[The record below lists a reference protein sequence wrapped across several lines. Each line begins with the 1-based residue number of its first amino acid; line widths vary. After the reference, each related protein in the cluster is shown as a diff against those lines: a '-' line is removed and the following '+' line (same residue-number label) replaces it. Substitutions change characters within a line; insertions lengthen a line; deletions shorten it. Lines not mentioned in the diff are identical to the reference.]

1 MIPHFCGLLPAV
13 ADQLVAAF
21 EEHEKRQHAKELE
34 EAENAR
40 KIQEGSEGGLDGD
53 RQFTLTKNN
62 VNSILEQVFMK
73 DPARMGTLK
82 RAPTVKKAAIDPKNI
97 SLDDFSLHSVLGR
110 GAFGKVLLSFRNANR
125 TLTLSMQVML
135 VSEKVTGSYFA
146 MKALK
151 KEFIIKNDDVGR

>member
-40 KIQEGSEGGLDGD
+40 KIQEGSDGPDGD
-53 RQFTLTKNN
+53 RQFTLSKSN
-62 VNSILEQVFMK
+62 VNSILEQVFQK

-82 RAPTVKKAAIDPKNI
+82 RAPSVKKAAVDPK
-97 SLDDFSLHSVLGR
+97 SVCLEDFSLHSVLGR
-110 GAFGKVLLSFRNANR
+110 GAFGKVPFSLSECQQE
-125 TLTLSMQVML
+125 S
-135 VSEKVTGSYFA
+135 
-146 MKALK
+146 
-151 KEFIIKNDDVGR
+151 